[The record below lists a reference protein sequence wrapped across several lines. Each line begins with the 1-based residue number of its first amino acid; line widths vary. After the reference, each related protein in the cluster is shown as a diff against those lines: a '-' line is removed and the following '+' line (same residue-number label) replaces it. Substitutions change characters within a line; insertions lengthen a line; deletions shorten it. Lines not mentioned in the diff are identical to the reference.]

1 MTRLFTAGI
10 AHFYE
15 GYYTNKG
22 IKIVKGTVAVGF
34 DADANGDVTKVK
46 LKNGSVLD
54 ADIVIVGVGGRPLT
68 GLFKGQVDE
77 EKGGLK
83 SVSAFFI

>member
-1 MTRLFTAGI
+1 VAFPAQGSAYLLRSVSACQ
-10 AHFYE
+10 
-15 GYYTNKG
+15 
-22 IKIVKGTVAVGF
+22 VTV
-34 DADANGDVTKVK
+34 VK
-46 LKNGSVLD
+46 LKDGRTLD

-83 SVSAFFI
+83 VSSLLC

>member
-1 MTRLFTAGI
+1 M
-10 AHFYE
+10 
-15 GYYTNKG
+15 
-22 IKIVKGTVAVGF
+22 
-34 DADANGDVTKVK
+34 K

-68 GLFKGQVDE
+68 GLFKGQLDE

-83 SVSAFFI
+83 VSSILAFLYSIQHWPYYCRIVQISFFLSFFFYKRSPHLDERLSMWPA

>member
-1 MTRLFTAGI
+1 
-10 AHFYE
+10 
-15 GYYTNKG
+15 
-22 IKIVKGTVAVGF
+22 
-34 DADANGDVTKVK
+34 VK

-68 GLFKGQVDE
+68 GLFKVQVDE

-83 SVSAFFI
+83 VSSLLAFLYSVQQILCCLSCKKTLWTWAPVEM

>member
-1 MTRLFTAGI
+1 MLRSVFA
-10 AHFYE
+10 YQ
-15 GYYTNKG
+15 
-22 IKIVKGTVAVGF
+22 VA
-34 DADANGDVTKVK
+34 AVK
-46 LKNGSVLD
+46 LKDGKVLD

-83 SVSAFFI
+83 VSSLLCC

>member
-1 MTRLFTAGI
+1 M
-10 AHFYE
+10 
-15 GYYTNKG
+15 
-22 IKIVKGTVAVGF
+22 
-34 DADANGDVTKVK
+34 K

-83 SVSAFFI
+83 VSSLAFLYSFSSTLAIHIVAELSKSLS

>member
-1 MTRLFTAGI
+1 
-10 AHFYE
+10 
-15 GYYTNKG
+15 
-22 IKIVKGTVAVGF
+22 
-34 DADANGDVTKVK
+34 VK

-68 GLFKGQVDE
+68 GLFKGQLDE

-83 SVSAFFI
+83 VSSILAFLYSIQH

>member
-1 MTRLFTAGI
+1 VPRLFTAGI

-34 DADANGDVTKVK
+34 DADANGDVST
-46 LKNGSVLD
+46 
-54 ADIVIVGVGGRPLT
+54 
-68 GLFKGQVDE
+68 E
-77 EKGGLK
+77 H
-83 SVSAFFI
+83 SAEVQIQFRNVCSEC

>member
-1 MTRLFTAGI
+1 
-10 AHFYE
+10 
-15 GYYTNKG
+15 
-22 IKIVKGTVAVGF
+22 V
-34 DADANGDVTKVK
+34 VK
-46 LKNGSVLD
+46 LKDGRVLD

-83 SVSAFFI
+83 VSFTVVLVNASN

>member
-1 MTRLFTAGI
+1 MPRLFTAGI

-34 DADANGDVTKVK
+34 DADANGDVSTEHCRFSFAMCALNVNVH
-46 LKNGSVLD
+46 LN
-54 ADIVIVGVGGRPLT
+54 
-68 GLFKGQVDE
+68 E
-77 EKGGLK
+77 C
-83 SVSAFFI
+83 